1 MILKNQH
8 RGSEKLEEKLHPHGL
23 REDGVGVG
31 ECSRGAVG
39 GGETRKREEGSGP
52 LDTHSL
58 ALIRT
63 RLGPGNLQTSR
74 FKHY

>member
-1 MILKNQH
+1 MALGKT
-8 RGSEKLEEKLHPHGL
+8 
-23 REDGVGVG
+23 GVG
-31 ECSRGAVG
+31 EGDG
-39 GGETRKREEGSGP
+39 EEGSGP

>member
-39 GGETRKREEGSGP
+39 GERQGKGKKEVV
-52 LDTHSL
+52 L
-58 ALIRT
+58 
-63 RLGPGNLQTSR
+63 
-74 FKHY
+74 